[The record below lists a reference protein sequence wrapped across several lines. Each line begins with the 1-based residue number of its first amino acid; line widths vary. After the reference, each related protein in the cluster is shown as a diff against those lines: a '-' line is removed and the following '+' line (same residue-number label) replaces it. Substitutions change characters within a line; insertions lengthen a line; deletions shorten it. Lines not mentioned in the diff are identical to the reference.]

1 MAELFELVHSMPY
14 VVRVRE
20 IVLTRENERTGD
32 NSDSSLRSNGCV
44 LWIVAACGPGFPTYG
59 MLWPSFLS
67 WSIACHMSLG
77 LGR

>member
-20 IVLTRENERTGD
+20 IVLTRENGRTGN

-44 LWIVAACGPGFPTYG
+44 LWIVAAGGPGFHKYG
-59 MLWPSFLS
+59 RAF
-67 WSIACHMSLG
+67 
-77 LGR
+77 